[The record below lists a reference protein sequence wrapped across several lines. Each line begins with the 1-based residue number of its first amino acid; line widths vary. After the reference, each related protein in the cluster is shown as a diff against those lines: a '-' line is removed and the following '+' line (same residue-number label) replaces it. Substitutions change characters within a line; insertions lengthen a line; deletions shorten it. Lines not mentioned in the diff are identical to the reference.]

1 MIGLWTLTTAIVLYV
16 SLHFLMATYAN
27 DRYRKGK
34 SLVSNSFVYALSITV
49 YCTSWTYYGS
59 VGRAATSG
67 LDFITIYLGPSLTAF
82 TWWFILRKIIRISK
96 ENNITSI
103 ADFLSS
109 RYSKSQ
115 FLGAIITLI
124 AVLGIIPYIAL
135 QLKAVSTTF
144 GIICNH
150 PGFDI
155 SPALRNSFAFKNPG
169 FFFALFISVFGIL
182 FGARTVATQVRHE
195 GLVAAI
201 AFESIV
207 K

>member
-82 TWWFILRKIIRISK
+82 AWWFILRKIVRIAK
-96 ENNITSI
+96 DNNITSI

-109 RYSKSQ
+109 RYGKSQ
-115 FLGAIITLI
+115 FLGALITVI
-124 AVLGIIPYIAL
+124 AVLGIVPYIAL

-144 GIICNH
+144 SLICQHPSFQIPPHLRDSFIIN
-150 PGFDI
+150 
-155 SPALRNSFAFKNPG
+155 NSGLLFSI
-169 FFFALFISVFGIL
+169 FISVFSIL
-182 FGARTVATQVRHE
+182 
-195 GLVAAI
+195 
-201 AFESIV
+201 
-207 K
+207 